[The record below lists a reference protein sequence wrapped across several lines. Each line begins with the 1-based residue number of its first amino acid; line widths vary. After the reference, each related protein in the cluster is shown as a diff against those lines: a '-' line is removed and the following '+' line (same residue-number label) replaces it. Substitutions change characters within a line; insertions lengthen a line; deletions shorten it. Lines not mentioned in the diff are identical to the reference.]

1 MPEFR
6 SYAREGQLGRPIQ
19 APDKAKADYKRGT
32 QFVDLLEK
40 EDVSKTKIDQNFLIA
55 WEKKLS
61 QEKSA
66 RQTVENAKRES
77 IEAERKQ
84 RVDNAKLK
92 ADFAEQEAKVNNARI
107 QNLAGLVPSIAEDV
121 KTALDK
127 RKEFDADTIVD
138 AMERSGL
145 TDEERANM
153 SKQILKQD
161 EYNSGNQAWLV
172 KLRETGKITWHQ
184 YNAMMQRTGGYGLG
198 FERWDVRQKA
208 EGLHTWMSV
217 NSERTYGP
225 DGVTVNDLLS
235 NTELPNNTKRIGLLR
250 EAYDDFLKESGLSGY
265 NKAFRDKTLKG
276 TLKAEWNS
284 LLNLANNKMLKQSE
298 LMGIEK
304 DETTLLGRI
313 KAEAYQGHYDGILD
327 TKLAHHQLKYD
338 AGLLAGLIKRG
349 MVPEEGIQ
357 SFLNIKVVDGNGK
370 KGTVADLYPGLKH
383 LIVDA
388 QAFYQQT
395 IYRSN
400 AAPRNLRQQ
409 QTDIAL
415 QEITDHLMTVPE
427 GDRAAAWLAAM
438 DSLKKK
444 QAEGDKSVDYYRL
457 LSDVARLDPN
467 PETTAKNAQAAQMD
481 KEAYNNILEQVDQ
494 NSGIWPSVK
503 EILNT
508 NGLSGASKLK
518 LLDLRKKSLTAN
530 PKRKRHLQLATSQ
543 LRKDVDGFL
552 GNQIL
557 SGGVVG
563 KVHPSTVSLAE
574 GLRDEFIRLYDIY
587 TATGSNLTPEAAFDK
602 ALLETQKYKDAK
614 FNDPTHPLYV
624 QTTRNGQPITPAT
637 PNLGNSPISSYISE
651 YNQAKQ
657 QHGTKDVLSSHMF
670 FSQAEADQI
679 QRAYS
684 NTGPMIPASL
694 RRKASWLAN
703 KENITSL
710 EVFRRQLKM
719 HGLDLTP
726 PQQSQVNL
734 IQQTRAVAQNNPAYK
749 ATLQAMTNML
759 NFPPHQQT
767 AAHVVRVSHQPGQPW
782 RNPNNMTPS
791 LASMPNSARTD
802 TTGFRTYNTNR
813 YSPEELALQDTIKFA
828 EGTWGSD
835 GYNTWA
841 GFQKPKGYPT
851 NFGALTIQQMHD
863 WQTRFMNEGY
873 TAMTGSAVMGAY
885 QYKWATRYAKQA
897 GLDPA
902 TALFNDE
909 NQDLMA
915 QAALNRLGVTAQGLR
930 NNGLTDEYIDKLAPT
945 WASFPNLIGPDHY
958 GRVGT
963 NTSYYGQG
971 GKTKQALKQFYL
983 QRLNIYNKRGGGV
996 PQRLW
1001 GII

>member
-19 APDKAKADYKRGT
+19 APDKATAKYKRGK
-32 QFVDLLEK
+32 QFVGKLKEEK
-40 EDVSKTKIDQNFLIA
+40 QSA
-55 WEKKLS
+55 WERDQKFLVAYKEKLAK
-61 QEKSA
+61 EKNA
-66 RQTVENAKRES
+66 RQDVENAKRHS

-84 RVDNAKLK
+84 RVANAKLK
-92 ADFAEQEAKVNNARI
+92 ADFAEKEAKVNNARI
-107 QNLAGLVPSIAEDV
+107 QTLAGLVPSIAKDV

-145 TDEERANM
+145 TDEDKRDM
-153 SKQILKQD
+153 SENILKQD

-172 KLRETGKITWHQ
+172 KLRETGKINWHQ

-198 FERWDVRQKA
+198 YERWDVRQKA
-208 EGLHTWMSV
+208 DGLHTWMSV
-217 NSERTYGP
+217 NGERTYGP
-225 DGVTVNDLLS
+225 DGVTINDLLS
-235 NTELPNNTKRIGLLR
+235 NTELPNNSSRISLLR

-284 LLNLANNKMLKQSE
+284 LLNLANKKMLKQSE

-313 KAEAYQGHYDGILD
+313 NAQAYQGHYDGILD
-327 TKLAHHQLKYD
+327 TKLAHHQLKND
-338 AGLLAGLIKRG
+338 AKLLAGLIKRG
-349 MVPEEGIQ
+349 MVPDESVIA
-357 SFLNIKVVDGNGK
+357 SFLNTKVVDGNGK
-370 KGTVADLYPGLKH
+370 RGTVANLYPGLKH

-388 QAFYQQT
+388 QAFYQNT
-395 IYRSN
+395 VHRAN
-400 AAPRNLRQQ
+400 AAPYQLRQQ
-409 QTDIAL
+409 QTDFAL
-415 QEITDHLMTVPE
+415 QEITDNLMTVAPE
-427 GDRAAAWLAAM
+427 QRAAAWQAAM
-438 DSLKKK
+438 DSIKKK

-457 LSDVARLDPN
+457 LSEVARLDPN
-467 PETTAKNAQAAQMD
+467 PAKTAKNAQAAQMD
-481 KEAYNNILEQVDQ
+481 KEAYNNILEQVNQ

-503 EILNT
+503 EIMNT
-508 NGLSGASKLK
+508 NGLSGASRLK

-563 KVHPSTVSLAE
+563 KVHPSTASLAE
-574 GLRDEFIRLYDIY
+574 GLREEFIRLYDIY

-670 FSQAEADQI
+670 FSPAEADQI

-710 EVFRRQLKM
+710 EVFRRQLQM

-726 PQQSQVNL
+726 PQQQQVSY
-734 IQQTRAVAQNNPAYK
+734 IQQTNAIAQNNA
-749 ATLQAMTNML
+749 AALAMSRTVTNMFNKTFGHPSAVGVL
-759 NFPPHQQT
+759 LTN
-767 AAHVVRVSHQPGQPW
+767 HQPGSQNPW
-782 RNPNNMTPS
+782 RDPNNISSNVNLAIAARNFKGSSTRTGPDGGRNACVWSVNKVFQQAGKVPPWGTSNWVPNAEKSMIQKGWSEVSISNRRPGDIMIMYDNKVPPQAHIGVVLSNGKVLSNSSRRGSFTWEDTP
-791 LASMPNSARTD
+791 
-802 TTGFRTYNTNR
+802 
-813 YSPEELALQDTIKFA
+813 E
-828 EGTWGSD
+828 
-835 GYNTWA
+835 GYNA
-841 GFQKPKGYPT
+841 
-851 NFGALTIQQMHD
+851 
-863 WQTRFMNEGY
+863 
-873 TAMTGSAVMGAY
+873 
-885 QYKWATRYAKQA
+885 
-897 GLDPA
+897 
-902 TALFNDE
+902 
-909 NQDLMA
+909 
-915 QAALNRLGVTAQGLR
+915 
-930 NNGLTDEYIDKLAPT
+930 
-945 WASFPNLIGPDHY
+945 
-958 GRVGT
+958 
-963 NTSYYGQG
+963 YYGARG
-971 GKTKQALKQFYL
+971 RIYREPSSALE
-983 QRLNIYNKRGGGV
+983 V
-996 PQRLW
+996 
-1001 GII
+1001 